1 MNTYFIAK
9 SLLLCFIEGWK
20 ATQEGNPGEFTV
32 KVHKKLNWDIL
43 LLVSILRVLFTWD
56 SCSEMRVALLGFAS
70 LGTVIHLPSSE

>member
-32 KVHKKLNWDIL
+32 KVHKKLEKFTKLTSVNL
-43 LLVSILRVLFTWD
+43 LFTWD